1 MTRTRTSYGDRALPG
16 AFTLIEL
23 LIVFSI
29 IAVLMAISVG
39 VYFQVMA
46 TQENSA
52 IATMVTKVQNALT
65 LQYTKVKQLA
75 EKEPLPPPAANTT
88 LRGIYNNTVLPAAGN
103 DPVRARVIWVKLR
116 LQQAFPMT
124 FNEALN
130 PTLTPTDMFTQ
141 PLTNAGI
148 TVPFTAP
155 TSWPSGVENSAC
167 LLLALKRNLSG
178 GVSADE
184 VSKLS
189 ARPFSTGNN
198 QSIDALVDPFHTP
211 LAFCRWPTGY
221 TVLNSGGN
229 PQSGFNDPE
238 DRLGTLTDPTWV
250 SSSGTQ
256 FSGNPLNL
264 HPVQANLS
272 YKLQPVVVSVGRD
285 KLLGL
290 NPTTFANDG
299 TANSNDNVV
308 ARTSP

>member
-1 MTRTRTSYGDRALPG
+1 MTRTRSRYGARALPG
-16 AFTLIEL
+16 AFTLIEI
-23 LIVFSI
+23 LIVLTI
-29 IAVLMAISVG
+29 IAVLMAISAG

-52 IATMVTKVQNALT
+52 TATMVTKVQNALT
-65 LQYTKVKQLA
+65 LQYAKVKQLA
-75 EKEPLPPPAANTT
+75 ESETLPPPAANAN
-88 LRGIYNNTVLPAAGN
+88 LLGIYNNTVLPAAGN
-103 DPVRARVIWVKLR
+103 DPVRARVIWVKLK
-116 LQQAFPMT
+116 LQRAFPMT

-130 PTLTPTDMFTQ
+130 PTIPQSLFTQ
-141 PLTNAGI
+141 QLNLAGI
-148 TVPFTAP
+148 TGPFTGP
-155 TSWPSGVENSAC
+155 PGVENSAC
-167 LLLALKRNLSG
+167 LLLALQQNVSG

-189 ARPFSTGNN
+189 VRPFATGNGT
-198 QSIDALVDPFHTP
+198 SINALVDPFHLP

-221 TVLNSGGN
+221 TVLNPGGN

-250 SSSGTQ
+250 NSSGAL

-264 HPVQANLS
+264 HPVQASLS

-290 NPTTFANDG
+290 NPTNFANDG

-308 ARTSP
+308 ARTTP